1 MKLGLYMRTVRY
13 LRAEQLLARL
23 LRRASLRRFD
33 CRPRPPLR
41 VRRQGLVAPAA
52 RPREW
57 LSPTRVRILSIER
70 EFPGRIEWS
79 PGDVPRLWLYHLHY
93 LSDLPAGATDDDSV
107 WLREVVRSWVDSN
120 PPGTPNAWDPY
131 PTSLRIMNLVK
142 WLLRQPDGS
151 DRPAGDGDAGAGRDD
166 ERRGTDA
173 GAEQTGDSVRELT
186 LQSLAVQ
193 TRHLARSVEYD
204 ISANHLFANAAALST
219 AGLVFAGDE
228 GDRWLE
234 KGFRILERELREQV
248 LLDGGHYE
256 RSPMYHSIVLELI
269 LDVLNVWRGAV
280 HRAELRRSLEA
291 TASLML
297 SWLELMT
304 HPDGE
309 IPFFNDSTMGVA
321 ATLAQLREYA
331 GRLGIARGARAAA
344 GAGGRAEWKIE
355 TAGGIAAAADVA
367 DGVERDAGG
376 RVAHLRESG
385 YFRMV
390 SEDGDTVAIFDVGP
404 IGPDH
409 QPGHGHCDALSLE
422 VSHGGSRVLVNS
434 GISTYD
440 AGPERLRQR
449 RTAAHNTAL
458 VDGEEQCELWSS
470 HRCGRRLGILQAS
483 AKGESA
489 EASHSG
495 FAHLGGSPIHH
506 RTVSVSNKGLL
517 IRDGFDGEG
526 EHLIEW
532 FLRFHPDL
540 TASRGPGGFTLARGS
555 VPVGV
560 LHVPPE
566 MSPRLEQSTWHPG
579 FNLSESCSLV
589 ACSWRGRLPCD
600 FTLELRWAQAYQPSP
615 QITDEP

>member
-1 MKLGLYMRTVRY
+1 MKLGLYIRTVRY
-13 LRAEQLLARL
+13 LRTEQMLARL
-23 LRRASLRRFD
+23 LRHVSPRRFD
-33 CRPRPPLR
+33 KGPRPPLR
-41 VRRQGLVAPAA
+41 VRRQGLVAPVV

-57 LSPTRVRILSIER
+57 SSPTRVRILNVER
-70 EFPGRIEWS
+70 EFPGGIEWS

-93 LSDLPAGATDDDSV
+93 LSDLPAGATGDDSA
-107 WLREVVRSWVDSN
+107 WLREVVRSWIDSN

-131 PTSLRIMNLVK
+131 PTSLRVMNLVK
-142 WLLRQPDGS
+142 WLLRQPDGA
-151 DRPAGDGDAGAGRDD
+151 DRPAGNEDAGAGRYDD
-166 ERRGTDA
+166 GRGSDC
-173 GAEQTGDSVRELT
+173 GVRELT

-193 TRHLARSVEYD
+193 TRHLARSLEYD

-219 AGLVFAGDE
+219 AGLLFDGEE

-234 KGFRILERELREQV
+234 KGSRVLWRELREQV

-256 RSPMYHSIVLELI
+256 RSPMYHSIVLEHI
-269 LDVLNVWRGAV
+269 LDVLNVWQGVAY
-280 HRAELRRSLEA
+280 HTELRRSLEA
-291 TASLML
+291 TASRML
-297 SWLELMT
+297 SWLESMA

-309 IPFFNDSTMGVA
+309 VSFFNDSTMGVA
-321 ATLAQLREYA
+321 ATLAQLRDYA
-331 GRLGIARGARAAA
+331 GRLGIDTDVRPAS
-344 GAGGRAEWKIE
+344 GAGGRAVGGTVAAGV
-355 TAGGIAAAADVA
+355 TAASDVA
-367 DGVERDAGG
+367 DGAGRG
-376 RVAHLRESG
+376 AENRVTHLNESG

-390 SEDGDTVAIFDVGP
+390 SEDGDTVAIFDAGP

-422 VSHGGSRVLVNS
+422 VSRGRRRVLVNS
-434 GISTYD
+434 GISTYE

-470 HRCGRRLGILQAS
+470 HRCGRRHGILQAS
-483 AKGESA
+483 GRGASA

-517 IRDGFDGEG
+517 VRDGFDGEG

-540 TASRGPGGFTLARGS
+540 TASRGPGGFTLSRGS

-560 LHVPPE
+560 LSVPPE
-566 MSPRLEQSTWHPG
+566 MSPRLEESTWHPG
-579 FNLSESCSLV
+579 FNLSEPCFLV
-589 ACSWRGRLPCD
+589 ACSWRGRLPRD
-600 FTLELRWAQAYQPSP
+600 FTFELRWAQAHQLSP
-615 QITDEP
+615 QTTEEP